1 MRWRSIFEKEQWP
14 AVLAVAGVL
23 CAGAFPAFAETIQKS
38 FATIANPAFVLHSHN
53 GTVSVAGWDQN
64 QVEIRGERA
73 SAEAMDV
80 LIEGNAEKVTIKTH
94 PKQPNLALEEARV
107 DLTIRVP
114 REAVVRVESEQ
125 GDIVIENVE
134 GGVTVEGVTTSV
146 TLSEIR
152 GHITARTVD
161 GPIVIRSSEGVV
173 QADSISGD
181 LQFLQVDGVQLTG
194 TTNSGR
200 IQYQGDFGL
209 GGTYKLHSYSSPIE
223 VQASPQASFDVDA
236 RSIQGTID
244 NRISFPQ
251 PPRTASSLAAP
262 ARRTGR
268 SVQGRVHTGKSTVQI
283 TSYSGTIRLS
293 GGR

>member
-1 MRWRSIFEKEQWP
+1 MRKRSTFGNFQVWP
-14 AVLAVAGVL
+14 AALAVAGVL
-23 CAGAFPAFAETIQKS
+23 CTGALPAFAEAIQKS
-38 FATIANPAFVLHSHN
+38 FATIANPALVLHSHN
-53 GTVSVAGWDQN
+53 GTVSVTGWDQN
-64 QVEIRGERA
+64 QVEIVGDRA
-73 SAEAMDV
+73 SGDMDV

-94 PKQPNLALEEARV
+94 PKRQNLTQEEARV

-114 REAVVRVESEQ
+114 RQTIVHVDAEQ
-125 GDIVIENVE
+125 GDIAIDNVE
-134 GGVTVEGVTTSV
+134 GGVSVEGVTNSV
-146 TLSEIR
+146 TLSQIH

-161 GPIVIRSSEGVV
+161 GPIVIRASEGVV

-181 LQFLQVDGVQLTG
+181 LQFLQVDGTQLTG

-200 IQYQGDFGL
+200 IHYQGSFGL
-209 GGTYKLHSYSSPIE
+209 GGTYKLHSYSSSIE

-236 RSIQGTID
+236 RSIQGAIE
-244 NRISFPQ
+244 NRIAFPS
-251 PPRTASSLAAP
+251 PPRGASSLQ

-268 SVQGRVHTGKSTVQI
+268 SVQGRVNTGKSTVQI